1 MLSTQLPRTLRKCWR
16 ASGSHSLVMFHT
28 HHRQSFIA
36 HAHDV
41 ATVIV
46 VTEGGVLIEIDEN
59 EHEVRA
65 GQLVVI
71 GAHQV
76 HAARPIDGSGWKM
89 RSLHLPPNM
98 LVPERSNPD
107 LVHQTF
113 AFGRPVH
120 RAASRVAPLFV
131 GMHEC
136 SQTNSGLSEQLDR
149 QQAFLDCLCR
159 NLLAFEPRVIQR
171 AAPDVV
177 LERAK
182 CLIGKAA
189 FNNTLI
195 DYIAEEL
202 GMSTFSLNRLFRKNI
217 GLSPHEW
224 RMQVRAAEAAKLLAS
239 CVPLVEI
246 AATCGFTD
254 QSHMGRIFKKVF
266 GVTPGQYR
274 LMQ

>member
-1 MLSTQLPRTLRKCWR
+1 
-16 ASGSHSLVMFHT
+16 
-28 HHRQSFIA
+28 
-36 HAHDV
+36 
-41 ATVIV
+41 
-46 VTEGGVLIEIDEN
+46 
-59 EHEVRA
+59 
-65 GQLVVI
+65 
-71 GAHQV
+71 
-76 HAARPIDGSGWKM
+76 
-89 RSLHLPPNM
+89 
-98 LVPERSNPD
+98 
-107 LVHQTF
+107 
-113 AFGRPVH
+113 
-120 RAASRVAPLFV
+120 
-131 GMHEC
+131 
-136 SQTNSGLSEQLDR
+136 LDR